1 MADKWPIF
9 LLIMTLVIGLIV
21 QKGAATLSLS
31 LSLSLLFSKKKK
43 KKNSLILLKNSKTH
57 NSQSL
62 IFPTIS
68 FLSRENSHMGTLKY
82 SPNQMG
88 LL

>member
-1 MADKWPIF
+1 
-9 LLIMTLVIGLIV
+9 MTLVIGLIV
-21 QKGAATLSLS
+21 QKRAATLSLS
-31 LSLSLLFSKKKK
+31 FCLSLILRKKTLSLS
-43 KKNSLILLKNSKTH
+43 LLKNSKTH

>member
-1 MADKWPIF
+1 MTYFFADNDLSNRTNCPKESRY
-9 LLIMTLVIGLIV
+9 
-21 QKGAATLSLS
+21 SLS
-31 LSLSLLFSKKKK
+31 LS
-43 KKNSLILLKNSKTH
+43 LLKNSKTH

-68 FLSRENSHMGTLKY
+68 FLSRGNSHMGTLKY

-88 LL
+88 LLLKFIDMEWLSL

>member
-1 MADKWPIF
+1 MTYFFADND
-9 LLIMTLVIGLIV
+9 
-21 QKGAATLSLS
+21 LSNRTNCPKES
-31 LSLSLLFSKKKK
+31 RYSLSLLFSKKK
-43 KKNSLILLKNSKTH
+43 NSLSLSLSRLKNSKTH

>member
-1 MADKWPIF
+1 
-9 LLIMTLVIGLIV
+9 MTLVTGLIV
-21 QKGAATLSLS
+21 QKRAATLSLSYSSKKLSLPLSLS
-31 LSLSLLFSKKKK
+31 LSLS
-43 KKNSLILLKNSKTH
+43 LLKNSKTH

-88 LL
+88 LLLKFIDMEWLSL

>member
-1 MADKWPIF
+1 MTFFFFFFADND
-9 LLIMTLVIGLIV
+9 
-21 QKGAATLSLS
+21 LSNRTNCPKES
-31 LSLSLLFSKKKK
+31 RYSLSLLFSKKKK
-43 KKNSLILLKNSKTH
+43 LSLSLSLSRLKNSKTH
-57 NSQSL
+57 TSQSL